1 MIKNREKRLE
11 ELRGLLRNDEEE
23 NNDNFFMKKYDK
35 MKNLKAE
42 RFDYFLAKKQF
53 PMVDLRY
60 PPEKSRQEVDLF
72 EQLYR
77 LRDKYLYPEMK
88 IFSPYF

>member
-1 MIKNREKRLE
+1 MITNRQKRLE
-11 ELRGLLRNDEEE
+11 VLRALLRNDEEE

-60 PPEKSRQEVDLF
+60 PPEKSRREVDSF
-72 EQLYR
+72 EQLYK
-77 LRDKYLYPEMK
+77 LRDKY
-88 IFSPYF
+88 FS